1 MVKRTLVARLGPPL
15 AAALVTSAVVAALA
29 LGGQGS
35 TQAQDA
41 GPPPNPTGQAAG
53 QLVLDGKTITV
64 LSFSAGVSNPATI
77 GGGGGGGAGKA
88 SFSSLALMKPVDATT
103 PDLNAAVANGKH
115 FPTAV
120 LTAQWGVGSA
130 ATSLKYEL
138 EDVIVESAQQSG
150 GGDAP
155 VESIAL
161 AFGKVKWTF
170 TDANGTVTRG
180 WDIVANAPND

>member
-1 MVKRTLVARLGPPL
+1 MKRTLVSRFGPPV
-15 AAALVTSAVVAALA
+15 AAALVTSAIVAALA
-29 LGGQGS
+29 LGGQEA
-35 TQAQDA
+35 TRAKVA
-41 GPPPNPTGQAAG
+41 GPPAPTGQAAG
-53 QLVLDGKTITV
+53 QLVIDGKTISV

-77 GGGGGGGAGKA
+77 GGGGGGGGAGKA
-88 SFSSLALMKPVDATT
+88 SFSSLNIMKPVDATT
-103 PDLNAAVANGKH
+103 PVLNAAVASGAH

-120 LTAQWGVGSA
+120 MTAQWGVGSSSA
-130 ATSLKYEL
+130 SLKYEL

-155 VESIAL
+155 VESISL

-180 WDIVANAPND
+180 WNIVTNTSEP